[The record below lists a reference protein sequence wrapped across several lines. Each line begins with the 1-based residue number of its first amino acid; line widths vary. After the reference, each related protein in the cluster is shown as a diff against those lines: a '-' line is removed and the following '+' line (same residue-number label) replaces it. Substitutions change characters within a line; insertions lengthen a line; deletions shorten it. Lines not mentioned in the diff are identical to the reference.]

1 MPTLQGLKLV
11 GGTGVSFTVPDGSPH
26 VGESTV
32 WRDRQSSGT
41 VELWFLGA
49 TFVFQ
54 RTGGANGVYS
64 LQSGASPN
72 AAEISDANSNWVDG
86 TNFYLS
92 AAFSPFPRGLPPT
105 NGYVY
110 AVRVSDTG
118 QNIAFADFLAVS
130 GNSDV
135 SSFYLRFLNQPSS
148 SFTFTVR
155 LYYQHQ

>member
-11 GGTGVSFTVPDGSPH
+11 GGTGVSFTVPDGSPFP
-26 VGESTV
+26 GQSTI
-32 WRDRQSSGT
+32 WRDRQSAGT

-54 RTGGANGVYS
+54 RTGGANGAYV
-64 LQSGASPN
+64 LQSGSSIN

-86 TNFYLS
+86 TNFYLT
-92 AAFSPFPRGLPPT
+92 AAVAPFPRGLPPT
-105 NGYVY
+105 NGYLY

-118 QNIAFADFLAVS
+118 QNIAHADFLAAS

-135 SSFYLRFLNQPSS
+135 SSFYLRFLTQPSS
-148 SFTFTVR
+148 LYTFTVQ
-155 LYYQHQ
+155 LYYMHQ